1 MVGPLK
7 QRQLLEG
14 VSVGVGVGVGVR
26 FDAAGRVD
34 LARYRWKPRV
44 RR

>member
-14 VSVGVGVGVGVR
+14 EGEGVR
-26 FDAAGRVD
+26 FDPARRVD
-34 LARYRWKPRV
+34 LARYRWSSRV